1 MVKPVK
7 LELGVAAEA
16 RDIWRETQ
24 VSKEGPGR
32 LPTLG
37 FELED
42 NYVFIPM
49 MDTGEF
55 IAGVLYAF
63 GEDLSDAE
71 VATAEDLADLE
82 DEDE

>member
-1 MVKPVK
+1 VK
-7 LELGVAAEA
+7 LESEVAAEA
-16 RDIWRETQ
+16 RDIWHEAQ

-32 LPTLG
+32 LPTVG

-49 MDTGEF
+49 MDDGEF

-63 GEDLSDAE
+63 GEDLSEAE
-71 VATAEDLADLE
+71 EATAEDLADLE

>member
-1 MVKPVK
+1 MVKRVK
-7 LELGVAAEA
+7 LESDVAAEV
-16 RDIWRETQ
+16 RDIWREAQDSRAGTD
-24 VSKEGPGR
+24 R
-32 LPTLG
+32 LPSLG

-49 MDTGEF
+49 IDRGEF

-63 GEDLSDAE
+63 GEDISEAAE
-71 VATAEDLADLE
+71 AEAEDAPEVE